1 MNAPHPSGPRPAQ
14 PPAAT
19 IAATPSDAQS
29 PGHGAEAWSRLSRAF
44 VFFSIAVGGV
54 WWDLFSKSSIFQWL
68 GVGLNARTA
77 WENDWFNGWMTFK
90 LQTTFNRGALWGMG
104 QGFALGFAGLS
115 VIAALGILYWL
126 FLKGGARS
134 WWLTVALAL
143 IMSGTLGN
151 LYDRLGLHG
160 YQDQDGPV
168 HAVRDFLAFTFGT
181 FHWPLFNFADVFLVT
196 GAIMLVLQS
205 LRAEVA
211 AATADRKAPLGIPQ
225 PVL

>member
-1 MNAPHPSGPRPAQ
+1 MNAPHPTGSASTPHATTPAVAGRTATK
-14 PPAAT
+14 PARE
-19 IAATPSDAQS
+19 
-29 PGHGAEAWSRLSRAF
+29 AESWSRLSRAV

-54 WWDLFSKSSIFQWL
+54 GWDLFSKTAIFQWL

-77 WENDWFNGWMTFK
+77 WETGWFNGWMTFK

-115 VIAALGILYWL
+115 VVAALGILFWL

-134 WWLTVALAL
+134 WWLTVSLAL

-160 YQDQDGPV
+160 YMDQDGPV

-196 GAIMLVLQS
+196 GAIMLVIQS
-205 LRAEVA
+205 LRAEIA
-211 AATADRKAPLGIPQ
+211 AASAERKAPVGIPQ